1 MNKIEFKVENKTQ
14 NTEYQAFYNKTS
26 WDLYIQIMECGVF

>member
-14 NTEYQAFYNKTS
+14 NTEYQAFYNKTKK
-26 WDLYIQIMECGVF
+26 LRNGKTYKYI